1 VLADRFDGSKGKI
14 KLTVKDSSPG
24 QPGAPGQNLT
34 VVCKEVVGLMLNYRV
49 EKVSGLSWY
58 SGKEGKHGALP
69 ETKMV
74 DLVGKV
80 EKANL
85 AAMGGKVE
93 T

>member
-1 VLADRFDGSKGKI
+1 LAIGSENETALGN
-14 KLTVKDSSPG
+14 T
-24 QPGAPGQNLT
+24 
-34 VVCKEVVGLMLNYRV
+34 
-49 EKVSGLSWY
+49 
-58 SGKEGKHGALP
+58 GALP